1 MLSLLRTWVPFLVG
15 ELRSHK
21 LLGMAK
27 KERGNEPSEN
37 GFLEYFQMLI
47 GLNITTVSRKKKKIC
62 KTKPNLHSNKI
73 CPSFILLNYMKKSF
87 ATYLRKLNSFL
98 VQ

>member
-1 MLSLLRTWVPFLVG
+1 MIRIELLGNSLVVKWLGLLLSLLRTWVPFLVG
-15 ELRSHK
+15 ELRSHR

-47 GLNITTVSRKKKKIC
+47 GLNITNLSRKKKSA
-62 KTKPNLHSNKI
+62 KPNQTYTKI
-73 CPSFILLNYMKKSF
+73 KYV
-87 ATYLRKLNSFL
+87 L
-98 VQ
+98 VLSC

>member
-21 LLGMAK
+21 LLGKAK
-27 KERGNEPSEN
+27 KEKGNEPSEN

-47 GLNITTVSRKKKKIC
+47 GLNITNLSRKKKIF
-62 KTKPNLHSNKI
+62 KTKPNLH
-73 CPSFILLNYMKKSF
+73 
-87 ATYLRKLNSFL
+87 
-98 VQ
+98 